1 MKYSTTVTDG
11 IFRAWRQRCYWGLG
25 QDERGSTR
33 QRVGQVSAHVT
44 DYERMIRCSRA
55 AMFQPTDVTDWLSLR
70 SLFDSAFERFGRVD
84 HVVAN
89 AANPEKDT
97 FLTTDTFDEDGQL
110 AAPDLRILDVNTGG
124 VLRSRAS
131 FILLS
136 WAFS

>member
-1 MKYSTTVTDG
+1 
-11 IFRAWRQRCYWGLG
+11 
-25 QDERGSTR
+25 
-33 QRVGQVSAHVT
+33 
-44 DYERMIRCSRA
+44 
-55 AMFQPTDVTDWLSLR
+55 MFQPTDVTDWLSLR

-89 AANPEKDT
+89 AAIPEKDT

-131 FILLS
+131 CILLS